1 MVAGTA
7 AWAAD
12 PDTGKSTGGGVTI
25 TPSAPA
31 KTPGK
36 TPAKAPAEAPAPAPG
51 SGGVVITPS
60 GAPSAP
66 AAGDSDETRKVAE
79 IQVVLAAGEF
89 DKAIEQANA
98 FLKTAKDAGAKTEAF
113 RILAEAL
120 RKKGDWKQAAVA
132 YLRLRDGC
140 EKNSDDWIKYDAIAE
155 ILRASPAGVYQPA
168 GAIAPKPPATPAA
181 SSDPPGKLSD
191 DNALAEALTRLAGF
205 RAGRLKSRIATV
217 TRPSTPQLVVAA
229 FEQVAEEAKLV
240 FTLSADA
247 PADSAHGVC
256 SATGGRLQTLG
267 GQIISAL
274 KTKIDKYQP
283 KMNSPWSFTN
293 QEKLDIKG
301 TQTACKEL
309 AQCEDKFQQALP
321 LMAGKGDWPE
331 GEKLRKESAE
341 RRASYE
347 QLGKQ
352 YIVPAYTTSVW

>member
-31 KTPGK
+31 KTP
-36 TPAKAPAEAPAPAPG
+36 AKAPAEAPAPAPG
-51 SGGVVITPS
+51 SGGVVIKPS

-79 IQVVLAAGEF
+79 IQVVLAAKEF

-98 FLKTAKDAGAKTEAF
+98 FLKTAKDAGAKTEAL

-132 YLRLRDGC
+132 YLRLRDSC
-140 EKNSDDWIKYDAIAE
+140 EKNSDDWVTYDAIAE

-168 GAIAPKPPATPAA
+168 GAIAPKPPGTPAA
-181 SSDPPGKLSD
+181 SSDPPPAKLSD
-191 DNALAEALTRLAGF
+191 DNALAEALARLAGF

-217 TRPSTPQLVVAA
+217 TRPTTPQLVVAA
-229 FEQVAEEAKLV
+229 LEQVAEEAKQV

-256 SATGGRLQTLG
+256 SAAGGRMQTLG
-267 GQIISAL
+267 GQIISTL
-274 KTKIDKYQP
+274 KAKIDKYQP

-293 QEKLDIKG
+293 QEKLDIKS
-301 TQTACKEL
+301 TQAACKEL
-309 AQCEDKFQQALP
+309 AQCEDKFQQTLP